1 MKVATVI
8 PIHPSWLNA
17 QVRGGGD
24 EEGEVPV
31 LLRSPERWIREVI
44 GGDVGDGVG
53 RGLGAGSVSKPDAES
68 VVAGD
73 V

>member
-24 EEGEVPV
+24 EKGEVPV
-31 LLRSPERWIREVI
+31 LLCSPELWVDEVVGRDI
-44 GGDVGDGVG
+44 GDGVV
-53 RGLGAGSVSKPDAES
+53 RGLGACYASKPYSES
-68 VVAGD
+68 VAAGD
-73 V
+73 M